1 VEFKSTLAHFS
12 HGIGFRTYE
21 GVQGNS
27 FLRLHAPDKI
37 IVLLAREG
45 QLGSHD
51 AGVGLNEK
59 FMVPYQKNPNF
70 TGRSD
75 LLAALRAKLCNV
87 APISWNHRVA
97 LYGLGGVGK
106 TQLALEYVFSHKDDY
121 ERIYWISAVSEATVF
136 AGFQSIAER
145 TQCVPSRVHLSL
157 SDVAKRVLEWL
168 NFQENWLLVIDNLD
182 RIEVIDSYL
191 PEQAPGRH
199 TLITTR
205 YSYCDHIPAEG
216 LKVGELGVED
226 ATKLLLLR
234 SKLGAAGET
243 PETEA
248 EADKIVKEL
257 GYLALAIE
265 QAAAYIRETLRDLFK
280 FLPSY
285 RKDRKTHHSK
295 LSKANRIYYT
305 GSVSTTWHLSFQQI
319 EKNNQEASKLLR
331 LLSFLNPDGILTDFL
346 KAGKEGLDAELREIV
361 SDDGRFGEALAEL
374 ERFSLIGRQVDS
386 ASGER
391 ITIHRLVQTVIKDEM
406 PGELLSTLTETV
418 ITLCDAAFPV
428 SDYEENA
435 TRSLKRRFQHQIVI
449 SLSSIHDINSR
460 ELGLILVDV
469 GVFLRDD
476 GNYQQAIE
484 LLEKAF
490 KILDTV
496 QGSND
501 LDTLSAM
508 HHLGR
513 AYDVRG
519 RWTDA
524 MTIGEKLLQIHRG
537 LHEGEHY
544 ETLTA
549 MAGLAFT
556 YRNLGRLGDA
566 VKLQEEVLKA
576 RTKLIG
582 EDRPE
587 TLMARAN
594 LALTYGDQG
603 RLGDAINLQEEVLK
617 ANIRLLGED
626 HPETLQVMSNLGA
639 SYINGLRFDDSI
651 SLLEKSYEGRR
662 KILGEQH
669 PDTLV
674 TLAWM
679 AQAYIKDGR
688 LDESIALY
696 EKVLEGR
703 KWGLGE
709 DHPDTIKA
717 KKWLERL
724 RDHSRRYIL
733 AVPRSR
739 Q

>member
-1 VEFKSTLAHFS
+1 
-12 HGIGFRTYE
+12 
-21 GVQGNS
+21 
-27 FLRLHAPDKI
+27 
-37 IVLLAREG
+37 
-45 QLGSHD
+45 
-51 AGVGLNEK
+51 
-59 FMVPYQKNPNF
+59 
-70 TGRSD
+70 
-75 LLAALRAKLCNV
+75 
-87 APISWNHRVA
+87 
-97 LYGLGGVGK
+97 
-106 TQLALEYVFSHKDDY
+106 
-121 ERIYWISAVSEATVF
+121 
-136 AGFQSIAER
+136 
-145 TQCVPSRVHLSL
+145 
-157 SDVAKRVLEWL
+157 
-168 NFQENWLLVIDNLD
+168 
-182 RIEVIDSYL
+182 
-191 PEQAPGRH
+191 
-199 TLITTR
+199 
-205 YSYCDHIPAEG
+205 
-216 LKVGELGVED
+216 
-226 ATKLLLLR
+226 
-234 SKLGAAGET
+234 
-243 PETEA
+243 
-248 EADKIVKEL
+248 
-257 GYLALAIE
+257 
-265 QAAAYIRETLRDLFK
+265 
-280 FLPSY
+280 
-285 RKDRKTHHSK
+285 
-295 LSKANRIYYT
+295 
-305 GSVSTTWHLSFQQI
+305 LSFQQI
-319 EKNNQEASKLLR
+319 EKNNQDASKLLR

-346 KAGKEGLDAELREIV
+346 KAGKGGLDAERREIV
-361 SDDGRFGEALAEL
+361 SDDSRFGEALGEL
-374 ERFSLIGRQVDS
+374 ERFSLIGRQADS
-386 ASGER
+386 AGGER

-406 PGELLSTLTETV
+406 PPELSLTLTETV
-418 ITLCDAAFPV
+418 IRLCDAAFPA
-428 SDYEENA
+428 SDYYADNE
-435 TRSLKRRFQHQIVI
+435 TRSVKRRFQHQIVI
-449 SLSSIHDINSR
+449 SLSSVHDINSR
-460 ELGLILVDV
+460 ELGLILLQV
-469 GVFLRDD
+469 GAFLRDD
-476 GNYQQAIE
+476 GKHREAVE

-490 KILDTV
+490 NILDTV
-496 QGSND
+496 QANND
-501 LDTLSAM
+501 SDTLTAM
-508 HHLGR
+508 HHLGW
-513 AYDVRG
+513 AYDVLG

-524 MTIGEKLLQIHRG
+524 MTIREKLVQIHRG